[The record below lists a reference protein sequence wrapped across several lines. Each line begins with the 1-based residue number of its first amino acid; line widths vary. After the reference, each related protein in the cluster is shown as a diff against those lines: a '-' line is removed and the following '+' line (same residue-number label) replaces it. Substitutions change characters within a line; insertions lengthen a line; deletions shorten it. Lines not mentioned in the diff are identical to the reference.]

1 MIRFNRLNH
10 RILGVVL
17 TLLLLSVGGIAYFAM
32 SISNKCIL
40 RLLNDYEI
48 TMAGALAND
57 LDATFNRFEGV
68 LKALSSLMSSKV
80 TPDMIN
86 PDIADVIA
94 RQFAGQNGKF
104 ISELGTQSNE
114 SRSLFLIFN
123 PELYGVK
130 ATSMVGFQRQDADS
144 LFKFMDAKSF
154 SPADLIDRNNAS
166 TAWFWKPIDTNAPY
180 WSDITVSDSG
190 EETVTYTM
198 PVLIEGKIAA
208 VAGMTF
214 DFSFV
219 REMLGSVKVY
229 DHGYPVLLN
238 RDLRFLYHPVH
249 RFNGPTFRDVSG
261 GALASFG
268 EIMLK
273 EREGRFSYIYEG
285 AEKTL
290 AFRSLA
296 NGYIAA
302 AVVDTDESMAAVHT
316 TRRAVYIGIA
326 VVILLSTIVI
336 LLFSRSITR
345 PLQAV
350 ASDAREIARTGDLT
364 RKLSVR
370 SRIQEIRDVA
380 DALNDM
386 TDGTADTVRNIID
399 SSRKVLER
407 ASDMSAASEQSSA
420 SIEEV
425 IALAGR
431 ISVNAHEASNAVE
444 EANAG
449 IEEVSSGAQAGARAA
464 SETGERAQEISTAA
478 EQGGTA
484 LEDMVHMIGE
494 VSKSGAKVSSA
505 VNDLASSVSGITGF
519 VDTIA
524 RIADQTNLLALNAA
538 IEAARAGEAGR
549 GFAVVAEEVRK
560 LAEESNRAAAEV
572 GRVIGEISGKTENA
586 QADQKGSVEHIRTLV
601 DRARETKEVIDDVV
615 DKVGSISENVQSI
628 AATMQEQSAS
638 AEEMTAGM
646 DNVARSSAEIA
657 EQIAH
662 MNSSMDEQGRMTE
675 SMASTAADLVKLSEE
690 MERSVARF
698 RVTTVE
704 TALTKPAVRR

>member
-219 REMLGSVKVY
+219 RDMLAPVKVY
-229 DHGYPVLLN
+229 DHGYPFLMN
-238 RDLRFLYHPVH
+238 RDLRLLYHPVH
-249 RFNGPTFRDVSG
+249 RFDGPSIKDVAG
-261 GALASFG
+261 GSLASFG
-268 EIMLK
+268 DVMLMEK
-273 EREGRFSYIYEG
+273 EGRFAYVYEG
-285 AEKTL
+285 DEKTL

-296 NGYIAA
+296 NGYIVGAA
-302 AVVDTDESMAAVHT
+302 ATTDESMGAVST
-316 TRRAVYIGIA
+316 MSRAVYIGMA
-326 VVILLSTIVI
+326 VVILLSTVII

-345 PLQAV
+345 PLKAV

-364 RKLSVR
+364 RKLLVR
-370 SRIQEIRDVA
+370 TRIQEIRDVA

-386 TDGTADTVRNIID
+386 TDGTADAVRNIID
-399 SSRKVLER
+399 SSRNVLER
-407 ASDMSAASEQSSA
+407 ASDMSAAAEQSSA

-431 ISVNAHEASNAVE
+431 VLTNSRDASTAVE
-444 EANAG
+444 ETNAG
-449 IEEVSSGAQAGARAA
+449 IQEVSAGAQAGARAA
-464 SETGERAQEISTAA
+464 AETGERAHEISAAA

-484 LEDMVHMIGE
+484 LEEMVHMIGA
-494 VSKSGAKVSSA
+494 VSCSGAKVSSA
-505 VNDLASSVSGITGF
+505 VEDLAASVSGITGF

-524 RIADQTNLLALNAA
+524 SIADQTNLLALNAA

-560 LAEESNRAAAEV
+560 LAEESNRAAGEV
-572 GRVIGEISGKTENA
+572 GRVIGEIADKTENA
-586 QADQKGSVEHIRTLV
+586 RADQRGSVEQIRRLV
-601 DRARETKEVIDDVV
+601 ERAKATKETIDDVV
-615 DKVGSISENVQSI
+615 VKVGAISENVQSI

-646 DNVARSSAEIA
+646 DNVAHTSAEIA
-657 EQIAH
+657 EQIGH

-675 SMASTAADLVKLSEE
+675 SMAATAADLVRLSEE

-698 RVTTVE
+698 RVATGE
-704 TALTKPAVRR
+704 TGLVPKK